1 MGMGSGEI
9 FSRRQDITKEIILL
23 LYGDVYGERTAPLV
37 FSYSAVQWSQRMK
50 IAFIHHHLR
59 PGGVSRV
66 IREQIRSLEPENETL
81 VICGEEPVEPPHFH
95 YRVIPALAY
104 DRDRNDRTSPDEAA
118 QAVMDTVRSFWKNGA
133 DIFHVHNPTLGKNA
147 DFISMLKSL
156 QSMKAA
162 LLLQI
167 HDFAE
172 DGRPQNYRGED
183 YPENCHYAVLNSR
196 DYKILRQC
204 GLCEEGLHLLPN
216 AVRSLWV
223 QKSLQNISNK
233 DTVLYPVRAI
243 RRKNIGEAVLISLF
257 LPPGKR
263 IGITLEPTGAID
275 NESYAG
281 WQSFAD
287 TYGLAVSFRLGI
299 GANFDELLART
310 SSMVTTS
317 IKEGFGFSFLEPWTA
332 KKMLYGRLLPDIC
345 SDFIQNNIDLTHLY
359 TMLAV
364 HTYLFDAD
372 DFRKKWKFCYAG
384 KMKQFGLPVGRES
397 IERSFNALFSNDTL
411 DFGYLNE
418 KLQKQVISSVYEKPD
433 NRKNVLDINPFL
445 SNIDALSGQKKRIEA
460 NRLAVERQYSLEK
473 NQERLMRI
481 YNQVQNITV
490 DHKIDRLRLL
500 AAFNTP
506 ERNQLLLCDDSF

>member
-1 MGMGSGEI
+1 M
-9 FSRRQDITKEIILL
+9 R
-23 LYGDVYGERTAPLV
+23 
-37 FSYSAVQWSQRMK
+37 

-66 IREQIRSLEPENETL
+66 IREQIRSLEPENEIL
-81 VICGEEPVEPPHFH
+81 VICGEEPDEPPPFPCMI
-95 YRVIPALAY
+95 IPALAY
-104 DRDRNDRTSPDEAA
+104 DRDRNDRTSPHEAA
-118 QAVMDTVRSFWKNGA
+118 LEVMDAARFFWNNDA

-147 DFISMLKSL
+147 DFVSMLKAL

-172 DGRPQNYRGED
+172 DGRPQNYRDEG

-204 GLCEEGLHLLPN
+204 GLREEGLHLLPN
-216 AVRSLWV
+216 AVRPLQV
-223 QKSLQNISNK
+223 QKSPKNMSQQNISHE

-275 NESYAG
+275 RESYAG
-281 WQSFAD
+281 WRRFVE
-287 TYGLAVSFRLGI
+287 THGLAVSFRLGI
-299 GANFDELLART
+299 GTNFNELLART

-332 KKMLYGRLLPDIC
+332 KKMLYGRLLPDTC
-345 SDFIQNNIDLTHLY
+345 SDFINNNIDLTPLY
-359 TMLAV
+359 TRLSV
-364 HTYLFDAD
+364 HTALFDVD
-372 DFRKKWKFCYAG
+372 DFQKKWKICYSG
-384 KMKQFGLPVGRES
+384 KMKQYRLPVERKS
-397 IERSFNALFSNDTL
+397 VERSFNALFSNDTV
-411 DFGYLNE
+411 DFGCLNE
-418 KLQKQVISSVYEKPD
+418 KLQKQVASSILEKPE
-433 NRKNVLDINPFL
+433 NRKNMLDLNPFL
-445 SNIDALSGQKKRIEA
+445 SNIDALSGQRERIEA

-473 NQERLMRI
+473 NRERLLHI
-481 YNQVQNITV
+481 YSRVIHV
-490 DHKIDRLRLL
+490 AVYHKIDRSKLL
-500 AAFNTP
+500 AAFNAP
-506 ERNQLLLCDDSF
+506 GKSQLLLCEDSFEM